1 MSANNLFIVTS
12 AIATDFGTGD
22 RLSETIQTIES
33 IRRRIKADIWLVDAS
48 PHPFDK
54 SGVESLVDRFMP
66 IFDATCQNILEAKH
80 GMPFVKSA
88 TECHLMRRA
97 LHDVVP
103 GYDRIYKISGRYRL
117 TDGFYP
123 HDGMNFTFLRPRP
136 TGLTEAETNGMLMT
150 RLYSLSG
157 NLTDVADHVLSQIKD
172 YLWRV
177 YGNGGVADIEHGFF
191 KYLPRQYAWFVDHI
205 GVEGR
210 IGHLDS
216 EIRE

>member
-1 MSANNLFIVTS
+1 MKENNLFIITS

-22 RLSETIQTIES
+22 RLSETIKTIES
-33 IRRRIKADIWLVDAS
+33 IRQRIKADIWLIDAS

-80 GMPFVKSA
+80 GMGFVKSA

-103 GYDRIYKISGRYRL
+103 GYNRIYKLSGRYRL
-117 TDGFYP
+117 TDAFSP
-123 HDGMNFTFLRPRP
+123 HSGKNFTFLRPQP
-136 TGLTEAETNGMLMT
+136 SGLPDTETNEMLMT
-150 RLYSLSG
+150 RLYSLSPDILDIADEV
-157 NLTDVADHVLSQIKD
+157 LTEISR

-177 YGNGGVADIEHGFF
+177 YARGKATDIEHGFF
-191 KYLPRQYAWFVDHI
+191 KYLPKEYLRLVDCI

-210 IGHLDS
+210 IGHLQT